1 MNVCSGWLPSF
12 KKKMVHSQPT
22 KAWDTH
28 PAAEWQCDF
37 APYILQPWLMSD
49 NIRMKKNGCRCTSN
63 VQWARRL
70 AWVFDYMPLFRGSM
84 GGYKRRTMVPEDTDL
99 GTRWTEVSRW
109 ERKYKMHAVG
119 PYNFTFLTSLGTS
132 YSFFFFSYFTAAF
145 GN

>member
-99 GTRWTEVSRW
+99 GTRWNWSFQMREKIQDACCWAIQLHLSNQPRDQLFVL
-109 ERKYKMHAVG
+109 
-119 PYNFTFLTSLGTS
+119 FLLLFHSS
-132 YSFFFFSYFTAAF
+132 IW
-145 GN
+145 